1 MRFLVVEDVAIMR
14 KLLVNHLNSF
24 GYNEA
29 MMAGNGLEAIEKLK
43 TYDLDFVIT
52 DCLMP
57 EMDGWQLTKYIRAN
71 QNFKELPILM
81 VTSCNEVDDVRK
93 AIKLG
98 ADDYVVKPFT
108 QAILEEKIKSILK
121 KRGMPAY

>member
-1 MRFLVVEDVAIMR
+1 MR

>member
-57 EMDGWQLTKYIRAN
+57 EMDGWQLTKYIRASK
-71 QNFKELPILM
+71 NFKELPILM

-93 AIKLG
+93 AVKLG